1 MRVGVA
7 GLGRMGTAIAE
18 RLKEVG
24 HDLVVW
30 NRSPEKTKPL
40 ADAGAEV
47 AKSPAELAT
56 RAEAIVT
63 ILTDAAAIDTVYRGP
78 SGILAGG
85 IAGKLVID
93 MSTVQPETE
102 VRLAEEARAKGAAFV
117 ECPVGGTVGPARA
130 GKLIGL
136 AGGEEADVARARPIL
151 EQLCRRLEHVGPV
164 GAGASMKL
172 AINLPLIVFYQ
183 ALGEAYALTKHLGKD
198 TAWMMDLFADTS
210 GGPNV
215 LKVRGPEYRQGA
227 GGPGSRPARLRRR
240 LDPQGSAHHAGGGW
254 RQGLRPAARGAH
266 PLDLR
271 RGGREGLGQARRL
284 EPPRLLDDPPSLRR
298 DRRHGRTDMKLYGF
312 WRSLATLRVRIAMN
326 LKGIEREE
334 VMVDLQAGV
343 QHSPEYRAVN
353 PQGVLPALIDGDGP
367 PLFQSLA
374 ILEYLDERFPK
385 PPLLPADARGR
396 ARVRGLAQIVACDS
410 HPLIVP
416 RIREFLEREFALDEA
431 QRLAWCRHWLAEG
444 LRAIEAHLVNDAES
458 GAYCHGDTVT
468 MADVC
473 LVSLAV
479 GYRHYFQGRLEDF
492 PKSAAVV
499 ERCLADDAFARAHPL
514 RQPGAP
520 KAA

>member
-1 MRVGVA
+1 MRIGVA

-24 HDLVVW
+24 HGLVVW

-47 AKSPAELAT
+47 AKSPAELAS

-63 ILTDAAAIDTVYRGP
+63 ILTDAEAIDTVYRGP

-102 VRLAEEARAKGAAFV
+102 VRLAEEARGKGAGFV

-215 LKVRGPEYRQGA
+215 LKVRGPNIAKALA
-227 GGPGSRPARLRRR
+227 GQDPGPPAFDVDSIRK
-240 LDPQGSAHHAGGGW
+240 
-254 RQGLRPAARGAH
+254 
-266 PLDLR
+266 DLR
-271 RGGREGLGQARRL
+271 TMLAEAGAKGFDLPLVARTL
-284 EPPRLLDDPPSLRR
+284 SIFDEAAEKGWGKR
-298 DRRHGRTDMKLYGF
+298 DG
-312 WRSLATLRVRIAMN
+312 S
-326 LKGIEREE
+326 
-334 VMVDLQAGV
+334 
-343 QHSPEYRAVN
+343 S
-353 PQGVLPALIDGDGP
+353 LPAYWT
-367 PLFQSLA
+367 S
-374 ILEYLDERFPK
+374 
-385 PPLLPADARGR
+385 
-396 ARVRGLAQIVACDS
+396 
-410 HPLIVP
+410 
-416 RIREFLEREFALDEA
+416 
-431 QRLAWCRHWLAEG
+431 
-444 LRAIEAHLVNDAES
+444 
-458 GAYCHGDTVT
+458 
-468 MADVC
+468 
-473 LVSLAV
+473 
-479 GYRHYFQGRLEDF
+479 
-492 PKSAAVV
+492 
-499 ERCLADDAFARAHPL
+499 
-514 RQPGAP
+514 RQA
-520 KAA
+520 

>member
-47 AKSPAELAT
+47 AKSPAELAS

-63 ILTDAAAIDTVYRGP
+63 ILTDAEAIDTVYRGR

-85 IAGKLVID
+85 IAGTLVID

-215 LKVRGPEYRQGA
+215 LKVRGPNIAKALA
-227 GGPGSRPARLRRR
+227 GQDPGPPAFDVDSIRK
-240 LDPQGSAHHAGGGW
+240 
-254 RQGLRPAARGAH
+254 
-266 PLDLR
+266 DLR
-271 RGGREGLGQARRL
+271 TMLAEAGAKGFDLPLVARTL
-284 EPPRLLDDPPSLRR
+284 SIFDEAAEKGWGKR
-298 DRRHGRTDMKLYGF
+298 DG
-312 WRSLATLRVRIAMN
+312 S
-326 LKGIEREE
+326 
-334 VMVDLQAGV
+334 
-343 QHSPEYRAVN
+343 S
-353 PQGVLPALIDGDGP
+353 LPA
-367 PLFQSLA
+367 
-374 ILEYLDERFPK
+374 Y
-385 PPLLPADARGR
+385 
-396 ARVRGLAQIVACDS
+396 
-410 HPLIVP
+410 
-416 RIREFLEREFALDEA
+416 
-431 QRLAWCRHWLAEG
+431 W
-444 LRAIEAHLVNDAES
+444 
-458 GAYCHGDTVT
+458 TT
-468 MADVC
+468 
-473 LVSLAV
+473 
-479 GYRHYFQGRLEDF
+479 
-492 PKSAAVV
+492 
-499 ERCLADDAFARAHPL
+499 
-514 RQPGAP
+514 RQA
-520 KAA
+520 

>member
-63 ILTDAAAIDTVYRGP
+63 ILTDAAAIDTVYRGR

-102 VRLAEEARAKGAAFV
+102 ARLAEEARAKGAAFV
-117 ECPVGGTVGPARA
+117 ECPVGGTVGPAQA

-151 EQLCRRLEHVGPV
+151 DQLCRRLEHVGPV

-215 LKVRGPEYRQGA
+215 LKVRGPNIAKALA
-227 GGPGSRPARLRRR
+227 GQDPGPPAFDVDSIRK
-240 LDPQGSAHHAGGGW
+240 
-254 RQGLRPAARGAH
+254 
-266 PLDLR
+266 DLR
-271 RGGREGLGQARRL
+271 TMLAEAGAKGFDLPLVARTLSIFDEAAERGWGK
-284 EPPRLLDDPPSLRR
+284 R
-298 DRRHGRTDMKLYGF
+298 DG
-312 WRSLATLRVRIAMN
+312 S
-326 LKGIEREE
+326 
-334 VMVDLQAGV
+334 
-343 QHSPEYRAVN
+343 S
-353 PQGVLPALIDGDGP
+353 LPAYWT
-367 PLFQSLA
+367 S
-374 ILEYLDERFPK
+374 
-385 PPLLPADARGR
+385 
-396 ARVRGLAQIVACDS
+396 
-410 HPLIVP
+410 
-416 RIREFLEREFALDEA
+416 
-431 QRLAWCRHWLAEG
+431 
-444 LRAIEAHLVNDAES
+444 
-458 GAYCHGDTVT
+458 
-468 MADVC
+468 
-473 LVSLAV
+473 
-479 GYRHYFQGRLEDF
+479 
-492 PKSAAVV
+492 
-499 ERCLADDAFARAHPL
+499 
-514 RQPGAP
+514 RQA
-520 KAA
+520 